1 MKNVFKSNRLI
12 VPIYINEKLVLDM
25 LAIMEDGFS
34 MVSQVNYTE
43 NSENNN
49 SNGIDAGVDTS
60 SLLSKLLKIN
70 VSGTINNSSSK
81 EEKEFVSKEKVH
93 TNVSLLSK
101 FITYLENQ
109 KILKSDINIS
119 EINIGDFIEIEGELQ
134 KNPLINYMDL
144 FVDLQLKVL
153 AQRAPMLNKLKD
165 KMQRKIA
172 ETDLNATMKYD
183 LNTRLE
189 SMPKNN
195 QICHGDFNPSN
206 IIIKPDG
213 IPYVIDW
220 AHVTQGNGAAD
231 AARTY
236 LLFNLDGKKEE
247 AEIYLRKFSEK
258 SNTEKRLIQKW
269 IPIVA
274 AAHLSKASEEER
286 AFLMNWIDVVD
297 YN

>member
-1 MKNVFKSNRLI
+1 MEAIAERKTKTVYRDNDKTIKLFVENYSKSNILNEALNQARVEETGLN
-12 VPIYINEKLVLDM
+12 VPKLLEVTKMDNRWALVSEHIEGRSLQEIMDENPEKL
-25 LAIMEDGFS
+25 
-34 MVSQVNYTE
+34 
-43 NSENNN
+43 
-49 SNGIDAGVDTS
+49 
-60 SLLSKLLKIN
+60 
-70 VSGTINNSSSK
+70 
-81 EEKEFVSKEKVH
+81 EE
-93 TNVSLLSK
+93 
-101 FITYLENQ
+101 
-109 KILKSDINIS
+109 
-119 EINIGDFIEIEGELQ
+119 
-134 KNPLINYMDL
+134 YMDL

-236 LLFNLDGKKEE
+236 LLFILDGKKEE

>member
-1 MKNVFKSNRLI
+1 MEAIAERKTKTVYRDNDKTIKLFIENYSKSNILNEALNQARVEETGLN
-12 VPIYINEKLVLDM
+12 VPKLLEVTKMDNRWALVSEHIEGRSLQEIMDENPEKL
-25 LAIMEDGFS
+25 
-34 MVSQVNYTE
+34 
-43 NSENNN
+43 
-49 SNGIDAGVDTS
+49 
-60 SLLSKLLKIN
+60 
-70 VSGTINNSSSK
+70 
-81 EEKEFVSKEKVH
+81 EE
-93 TNVSLLSK
+93 
-101 FITYLENQ
+101 
-109 KILKSDINIS
+109 
-119 EINIGDFIEIEGELQ
+119 
-134 KNPLINYMDL
+134 YMDL

-231 AARTY
+231 AARTF

>member
-1 MKNVFKSNRLI
+1 MEVIAERKTKTVYRDNDKTIKLFIENYSKSNILNEALNQARVEETGLN
-12 VPIYINEKLVLDM
+12 VPKLLEVTKMDNRWALVSEHIEGRSLQEIMDENPEKL
-25 LAIMEDGFS
+25 
-34 MVSQVNYTE
+34 
-43 NSENNN
+43 
-49 SNGIDAGVDTS
+49 
-60 SLLSKLLKIN
+60 
-70 VSGTINNSSSK
+70 
-81 EEKEFVSKEKVH
+81 EE
-93 TNVSLLSK
+93 
-101 FITYLENQ
+101 
-109 KILKSDINIS
+109 
-119 EINIGDFIEIEGELQ
+119 
-134 KNPLINYMDL
+134 YMDL

-247 AEIYLRKFSEK
+247 AEIYLHKFSEK

>member
-1 MKNVFKSNRLI
+1 MEAIAERKTKTVYRDNDKTIKLFIENYSKSNILNEALNQARVEETGLN
-12 VPIYINEKLVLDM
+12 VPKLLEVTKMDNRWALVSEHIEGRSLQEIMDENPEKL
-25 LAIMEDGFS
+25 
-34 MVSQVNYTE
+34 
-43 NSENNN
+43 
-49 SNGIDAGVDTS
+49 
-60 SLLSKLLKIN
+60 
-70 VSGTINNSSSK
+70 
-81 EEKEFVSKEKVH
+81 EE
-93 TNVSLLSK
+93 
-101 FITYLENQ
+101 
-109 KILKSDINIS
+109 
-119 EINIGDFIEIEGELQ
+119 
-134 KNPLINYMDL
+134 YMGL